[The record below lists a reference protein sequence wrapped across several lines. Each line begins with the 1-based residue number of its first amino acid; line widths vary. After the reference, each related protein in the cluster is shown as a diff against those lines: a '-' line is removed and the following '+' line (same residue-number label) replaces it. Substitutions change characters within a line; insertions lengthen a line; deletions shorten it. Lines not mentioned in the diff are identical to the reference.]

1 MPVNSQNSMEPAT
14 TLAVRRC
21 HVRDVEFRTWQTV
34 RAEVGEESDTETLYE
49 LVEELN
55 SLTDRDGD
63 GDLEAAVML
72 EHP

>member
-1 MPVNSQNSMEPAT
+1 MADRKGGS
-14 TLAVRRC
+14 
-21 HVRDVEFRTWQTV
+21 
-34 RAEVGEESDTETLYE
+34 GEESDTETLYE